1 MLLSAT
7 LAIMAFFNACSTDVD
22 LYADYK
28 DITIVY
34 GVLDADADT
43 NFVKINKAFLGPG
56 DATHISQ
63 IPDSS
68 NYPGK
73 LDARIVE
80 YVNGDINRELI
91 LDTIT
96 IHDKDSGDF
105 YAPNQLLYYT
115 TEQIHAGSSYEYKLI
130 INKTNDTVTATTKVV
145 GGDGFNVYT
154 GIMNF
159 SSTATSGVVK
169 WYPAS
174 NAAMYNVTFRFEY
187 TEVLSGDSTNKD
199 MEWSLGTFA
208 INDLTM
214 EEGCFCV
221 PYEPT
226 AFFNYLRNDLGA
238 DTITSSKRYVG
249 PFHITIAAGGT
260 ELYNYISVNEPSSSI
275 VQSIPEYTNINGGYG
290 VFSSRTMI
298 NRTVRLSSQTVT
310 ELYAKGW
317 GFVQGK

>member
-1 MLLSAT
+1 MRKTTLLLSAT

-105 YAPNQLLYYT
+105 YAPNQ
-115 TEQIHAGSSYEYKLI
+115 
-130 INKTNDTVTATTKVV
+130 
-145 GGDGFNVYT
+145 
-154 GIMNF
+154 
-159 SSTATSGVVK
+159 
-169 WYPAS
+169 
-174 NAAMYNVTFRFEY
+174 
-187 TEVLSGDSTNKD
+187 
-199 MEWSLGTFA
+199 
-208 INDLTM
+208 
-214 EEGCFCV
+214 
-221 PYEPT
+221 
-226 AFFNYLRNDLGA
+226 
-238 DTITSSKRYVG
+238 
-249 PFHITIAAGGT
+249 
-260 ELYNYISVNEPSSSI
+260 
-275 VQSIPEYTNINGGYG
+275 
-290 VFSSRTMI
+290 
-298 NRTVRLSSQTVT
+298 
-310 ELYAKGW
+310 
-317 GFVQGK
+317 